1 MYQYCYSNLGAI
13 YAKGL
18 LSGDLGKI
26 SSIEETAMFTER
38 CFSSSEMKARKFYA
52 STRFLRYHFAA
63 SHFAA
68 CMR

>member
-38 CFSSSEMKARKFYA
+38 CFSSSEMKARKF
-52 STRFLRYHFAA
+52 
-63 SHFAA
+63 
-68 CMR
+68 